1 MCVVDTRHVD
11 RTGRLV
17 VFGRI
22 GERIDVDTFIGGI
35 GVMLVRL
42 NKSEISSI
50 TFRET
55 VMTIKLKLG
64 RSSWVL
70 TIVISTLGR
79 EVAVVKIFVRRSINI
94 IVTSNN
100 PNNFLTRMVKVELD
114 LVGKTR
120 QRFFSLELKLFNE
133 VFVLSLSKSST
144 FIGIKKYVVDKQT
157 GISKRIRCTVG

>member
-1 MCVVDTRHVD
+1 
-11 RTGRLV
+11 
-17 VFGRI
+17 
-22 GERIDVDTFIGGI
+22 
-35 GVMLVRL
+35 
-42 NKSEISSI
+42 
-50 TFRET
+50 
-55 VMTIKLKLG
+55 
-64 RSSWVL
+64 L

-79 EVAVVKIFVRRSINI
+79 EVAVVKIFVRRSIDI

-157 GISKRIRCTVG
+157 GISKRIRGVVG